1 MNVKII
7 RFIQLQK
14 AESIGNR
21 GALELLRKY
30 ECAPMN
36 TDQLT
41 KIAQALSDPTR
52 LRIFEAIAAKKEVNC
67 SEIVSQYD
75 LAPGTVSHH
84 LKTLS
89 EAGLI
94 ESRRD
99 GQFIYNRV
107 IPETLKQYAEKLGRM
122 ATARKARKRR

>member
-1 MNVKII
+1 
-7 RFIQLQK
+7 
-14 AESIGNR
+14 
-21 GALELLRKY
+21 
-30 ECAPMN
+30 MN
-36 TDQLT
+36 TDQLA

-94 ESRRD
+94 ESRRE
-99 GQFIYNRV
+99 GQFIYNRA
-107 IPETLKQYAEKLGRM
+107 IPETLKAYTRQLGRM
-122 ATARKARKRR
+122 GESARVRKGR

>member
-1 MNVKII
+1 
-7 RFIQLQK
+7 
-14 AESIGNR
+14 
-21 GALELLRKY
+21 
-30 ECAPMN
+30 MN
-36 TDQLT
+36 TDQLA
-41 KIAQALSDPTR
+41 KIAHALSDPTR
-52 LRIFEAIAAKKEVNC
+52 LRIFEEIAAEKEMNC
-67 SEIVSQYD
+67 SEIICQHD

-107 IPETLKQYAEKLGRM
+107 IPETLKQYAEKLGHM
-122 ATARKARKRR
+122 ATAGKGRKRR

>member
-1 MNVKII
+1 MD
-7 RFIQLQK
+7 
-14 AESIGNR
+14 
-21 GALELLRKY
+21 
-30 ECAPMN
+30 
-36 TDQLT
+36 TDQLA

-52 LRIFEAIAAKKEVNC
+52 LRIFEEIAAKKEMNC
-67 SEIVSQYD
+67 SEIICRHD

-99 GQFIYNRV
+99 GQFIYNRA
-107 IPETLKQYAEKLGRM
+107 IPETLKGYAEKLGRM
-122 ATARKARKRR
+122 AAAGKTKKER